1 MPSAE
6 GLIVNATNRPIA
18 AISQPAIRPARE
30 CDLSREFFD
39 VSRSS
44 GVAISVYPKL
54 LVFAGYQES
63 GGANAQEWESPSAS
77 PAQASQFMSIDNLE
91 GTALASQ
98 LTSAPTPSGIAAAE
112 GNHG

>member
-39 VSRSS
+39 VWRSS

-54 LVFAGYQES
+54 LVFSGYQES
-63 GGANAQEWESPSAS
+63 GGGQRAR
-77 PAQASQFMSIDNLE
+77 M
-91 GTALASQ
+91 
-98 LTSAPTPSGIAAAE
+98 GIALCLSCPSVAV
-112 GNHG
+112 HVD